1 MIGYLQNIEFV
12 NPAWFLLLL
21 FIPAIYLWYYFKKP
35 QKQPS
40 MKYSDTATIKG
51 ISSWRN
57 KISWLPTIL
66 KILAYTSLVMAMAR
80 PQLTLK
86 EEEIKAEGIDIM
98 LSMDLSSS
106 MLAQDFRPDRLTVAK
121 SVASQ
126 FIDKRP
132 HDRIGLVVFAAE
144 SFTQCPITTDHF
156 IVKNFLGGLG
166 VGQLKD
172 GTAIGMGLASAVNRL
187 KDSEAKSKIVILLT
201 DGVNNSGY
209 IKPLTAAEIAQEFE
223 VKVYTIGIGSVGSA
237 RSPINKRSDGKYNFG
252 LTKVQIDEA
261 LLREI
266 SEMTGGKYYRAIDQ
280 ESLEQIYA
288 EIDQLEKTEIEVNV
302 FKRYS
307 DEYGH
312 FLKWGLLLL
321 LLDFLFSKII
331 LRTIP

>member
-1 MIGYLQNIEFV
+1 MRF
-12 NPAWFLLLL
+12 
-21 FIPAIYLWYYFKKP
+21 
-35 QKQPS
+35 
-40 MKYSDTATIKG
+40 SDTQSIKN
-51 ISSWRN
+51 ITSWKN
-57 KISWLPTIL
+57 NILWLPTLL
-66 KILAYTSLVMAMAR
+66 KALAFTALVLAMAR

-86 EEEIKAEGIDIM
+86 EEEVKAEGIDII
-98 LSMDLSSS
+98 LSIDLSSS

-121 SVASQ
+121 TVASQ
-126 FIDKRP
+126 FVDKRP
-132 HDRIGLVVFAAE
+132 YDRIGLVVFAAE

-156 IVKNFLGGLG
+156 IVKNFLSGLG

-172 GTAIGMGLASAVNRL
+172 GTAIGMGLASGVNRL

-209 IKPLTAAEIAQEFE
+209 IKPLTAAEIAKEFD

-237 RSPINKRSDGKYNFG
+237 RSPINKRSDGQYNFG

-280 ESLEQIYA
+280 ESLENIYA

-312 FLKWGLLLL
+312 FLKWGLFLLL
-321 LLDFLFSKII
+321 LEFLLSKLI